1 MRRVLLVLTLTL
13 PKAVAAERPPHKVP
27 IIPITVQVV
36 AVDGAPVV
44 DAAWVDAQIDAAN
57 RLFADVPVVFR
68 RVALA
73 PCRTCPAQL
82 LTRADRDRALARLA
96 PGVINL
102 RIAAALLDVDEP
114 GRVRRGVHWRV
125 GGDPRRR
132 GVLLSAIAGPEIL
145 AHELGHY
152 FGNGHSTV
160 VDNLMSYERGDGP
173 VVVSPAQIETVRR
186 TLRGLIA
193 EGQLRPLKR

>member
-1 MRRVLLVLTLTL
+1 MLTL
-13 PKAVAAERPPHKVP
+13 PKAAAAGRPPQTVP
-27 IIPITVQVV
+27 IIPIAVQV
-36 AVDGAPVV
+36 ASVDGAPVV

-57 RLFADVPVVFR
+57 RLFADVPVAFR

-73 PCRTCPAQL
+73 PCRACPAQL
-82 LTRADRDRALARLA
+82 VTRADRDAALARLA
-96 PGVINL
+96 PRVINL
-102 RIAAALLDVDEP
+102 RVAAALMDVDEP

-125 GGDPRRR
+125 GGDPERR
-132 GVLLSAIAGPEIL
+132 GVLLSSIAGPDIL

-173 VVVSPAQIETVRR
+173 VVVSPAQVETIRR
-186 TLRGLIA
+186 TLRGLLA
-193 EGQLRPLKR
+193 EGKLRPLPR